1 MGIQLKMKT
10 DRKTSVEIIKKNVI
24 DILKEKN
31 IPKNTITFK
40 QNNIVLIDCK
50 IENESVPLTVIKCM
64 ASYEKISKDVIEQTK
79 EYAEMLEAIWVAV
92 TNGNKSVYFHYNPE
106 IDWYTITEMPFWD
119 DMYRGNYCLTPE
131 WTMFENLEKEGIPKY
146 VNWEIGKDTHV
157 DLQSAMVN
165 LWECLLD
172 TAYTFPVGRYKIF
185 KMIKDIGLKFCTC
198 GNSSGGKFEGMY
210 RSFLI
215 DFEGLEQTVSI
226 SMSSYCTYSKPDIE
240 KTAICVAIDN
250 ENKSHHSLQLVVD
263 SNLYIL
269 NNAVEFYH
277 SGRITV
283 GNKGSGSIKELKL
296 FIERYYPYILRN
308 NKIYLGELKN
318 NRLWNISDTDVA
330 ELIENLISYAL
341 IRDKYREYCNLKKI

>member
-24 DILKEKN
+24 DILKEKDV
-31 IPKNTITFK
+31 PKNTITLK
-40 QNNIVLIDCK
+40 ENNIVLIDCK
-50 IENESVPLTVIKCM
+50 IENESVPLTVIKCI
-64 ASYEKISKDVIEQTK
+64 ASYEKISEDVIEQTK
-79 EYAEMLEAIWVAV
+79 KCAEMIEAVWIAV
-92 TNGNKSVYFHYNPE
+92 TNGKKSVYFHYNPE

-119 DMYRGNYCLTPE
+119 DMYRGNYCLIPK

-146 VNWEIGKDTHV
+146 VNWEIGKDTPV
-157 DLQSAMVN
+157 DLQIAMIN

-198 GNSSGGKFEGMY
+198 GNPSGGKFEGMY

-215 DFEGLEQTVSI
+215 DFEGLEQIVSI
-226 SMSSYCTYSKPDIE
+226 GMSGYCTDSKPDII

-250 ENKSHHSLQLVVD
+250 EDKLHHALQLAVDNHLHIFGDTVVFQHD
-263 SNLYIL
+263 GKIG
-269 NNAVEFYH
+269 NAP
-277 SGRITV
+277 
-283 GNKGSGSIKELKL
+283 KGSSIKELKL
-296 FIERYYPYILRN
+296 FIECYYPHILKN
-308 NKIYLGELKN
+308 NNIYLGKLQN
-318 NRLWNISDTDVA
+318 NRLWNIFDTDVV

-341 IRDKYREYCNLKKI
+341 VRDKYREYCQLKKI